1 MFCELSLKHFTV
13 FSETSE
19 IYKHFKT
26 YLTIEV
32 WDLVSDLFRVLEKR
46 QRCDFKENINEP
58 FPLFCE
64 FNWFEVTVPVK

>member
-46 QRCDFKENINEP
+46 QRCDFKENIKICAPN
-58 FPLFCE
+58 
-64 FNWFEVTVPVK
+64 